1 MTLVAEFVAQQAE
14 GQLEN
19 QHRDHERDRDPGQ
32 LRRDMII
39 DRALELFTA
48 QGYAATTI
56 DEIAVAAGTTRT
68 TFYAHYPSRADL
80 MSDFMARVNA
90 VLDRADGPDRTTTAA
105 GLVDVVRGGE
115 LEGILAWLESR
126 AALWPVFRPYLDVL
140 DEAAAVDPEVRA
152 LVRGWHEE
160 VISDIVRG
168 MQLAGRFSQ
177 ETHHIRGTL
186 AFTQLDYV
194 ATLWTRRKLEPNRDH
209 ALEVLADSW
218 YHLLCDEG

>member
-1 MTLVAEFVAQQAE
+1 MSSLREAQK
-14 GQLEN
+14 QLT
-19 QHRDHERDRDPGQ
+19 
-32 LRRDMII
+32 RDMIV
-39 DRALELFTA
+39 DRALELFTEK
-48 QGYAATTI
+48 GYAATTI
-56 DEIAVAAGTTRT
+56 DEIAVAAGTTRA

-80 MSDFMARVNA
+80 MRDFMARVNA
-90 VLDRADGPDRTTTAA
+90 VLDRADGPDLATTTAA
-105 GLVDVVRGGE
+105 GLVDVVRAGE
-115 LEGILAWLESR
+115 LDGILAWLESR

-168 MQLAGRFSQ
+168 MHLAGRFSQ

>member
-1 MTLVAEFVAQQAE
+1 MSTLREAQK
-14 GQLEN
+14 QLT
-19 QHRDHERDRDPGQ
+19 
-32 LRRDMII
+32 RDMIVE
-39 DRALELFTA
+39 RALELFTEK
-48 QGYAATTI
+48 GYAATTI
-56 DEIAVAAGTTRT
+56 DEIAAAAGTTRV
-68 TFYAHYPSRADL
+68 TFYAYYPSRSDL
-80 MSDFMARVNA
+80 MRDFMARVNA
-90 VLDRADGPDRTTTAA
+90 VLDRSDGPDKASTAVE
-105 GLVDVVRGGE
+105 LVDVVRDGT
-115 LEGILAWLESR
+115 LPGILAWLESR

-140 DEAAAVDPEVRA
+140 DEAAAVDRDVRT
-152 LVRGWHEE
+152 LVEGWHGE

-168 MQLAGRFSQ
+168 MQLAGRFPE